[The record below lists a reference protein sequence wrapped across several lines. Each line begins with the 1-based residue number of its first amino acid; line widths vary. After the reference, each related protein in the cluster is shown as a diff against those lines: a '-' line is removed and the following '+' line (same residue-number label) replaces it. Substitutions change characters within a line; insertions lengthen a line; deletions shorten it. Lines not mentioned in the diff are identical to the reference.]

1 MITVVIFG
9 LLAVCALETVLGLA
23 LAGLAVAELVSF
35 LRRHPQGPAGGV
47 RQLATSA
54 RAIWPY
60 ARRVLARRT
69 GTRLVRWRRRP
80 GQASTPGPSVRR
92 PTAGR
97 AGRLRPPRPPRADR
111 SRLR

>member
-9 LLAVCALETVLGLA
+9 LLAICALEIVLGLV
-23 LAGLAVAELVSF
+23 LAGLAVAELATY

-54 RAIWPY
+54 RAIWPA

-80 GQASTPGPSVRR
+80 APGSTSGPAVRR
-92 PTAGR
+92 PAAARGAR
-97 AGRLRPPRPPRADR
+97 PRPPRQDR
-111 SRLR
+111 TRLR